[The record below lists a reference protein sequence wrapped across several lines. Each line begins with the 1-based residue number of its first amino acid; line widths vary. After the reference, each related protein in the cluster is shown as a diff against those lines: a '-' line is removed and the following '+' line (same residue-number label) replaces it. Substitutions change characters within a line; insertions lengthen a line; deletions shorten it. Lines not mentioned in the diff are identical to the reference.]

1 MTLTLLPESAY
12 FKDATDSSQLEVS
25 SPTGKLL
32 ARRFVSATAFLGGLT
47 LLVLFV
53 FAILQSLSDGVHFE
67 LQNIGKQIESE
78 RTELRK
84 LQIELDRRQAPQ
96 EIFRWSDGVL
106 GLVAAD
112 EPTIIRVDP
121 AYISAS
127 ANVSL
132 DTGTRSSSDWQSVK
146 TLLTD
151 SVSSRTRRG

>member
-1 MTLTLLPESAY
+1 MTLTLLPESTY

>member
-1 MTLTLLPESAY
+1 VTLTLLPESAY
-12 FKDATDSSQLEVS
+12 FEDATDAPQLEVS
-25 SPTGKLL
+25 SATRTLL
-32 ARRFVSATAFLGGLT
+32 ARRFVSATALFGGLT

-67 LQNIGKQIESE
+67 LQIIGGQIESE

-151 SVSSRTRRG
+151 AVSLRSRRG

>member
-1 MTLTLLPESAY
+1 VTLTLLPESAY
-12 FKDATDSSQLEVS
+12 FKDATDTSQLEVS
-25 SPTGKLL
+25 SPTRKPL

-67 LQNIGKQIESE
+67 LQNIGEQIESE

-106 GLVAAD
+106 GLVAAA

>member
-1 MTLTLLPESAY
+1 MTLTLLSQSAY
-12 FKDATDSSQLEVS
+12 FEDAADTSVTEVGS
-25 SPTGKLL
+25 EKRKLL
-32 ARRFVSATAFLGGLT
+32 ARRFVSATAFFGGLT

-67 LQNIGKQIESE
+67 LQNIGAQIESE

-132 DTGTRSSSDWQSVK
+132 DTGARSSSDWQSVK

-151 SVSSRTRRG
+151 AVSLRTRRG

>member
-1 MTLTLLPESAY
+1 MTLTLLPESVCVE
-12 FKDATDSSQLEVS
+12 DATDTPQLEVS
-25 SPTGKLL
+25 SATRKLL
-32 ARRFVSATAFLGGLT
+32 ARRFISATALFGGLT

-67 LQNIGKQIESE
+67 LQIIGGQIESE

-132 DTGTRSSSDWQSVK
+132 DTGSRISSDWQSVK

-151 SVSSRTRRG
+151 AVSLRTRRG

>member
-12 FKDATDSSQLEVS
+12 FKDATDTSQLAVS
-25 SPTGKLL
+25 SLTRKPL

-132 DTGTRSSSDWQSVK
+132 DTGSRISSDWQSVK

-151 SVSSRTRRG
+151 AVSLRTRRG

>member
-1 MTLTLLPESAY
+1 VTLTLLPESTY

>member
-12 FKDATDSSQLEVS
+12 FEDAADTSEVEVS
-25 SPTGKLL
+25 SGTRGLL
-32 ARRFVSATAFLGGLT
+32 ARRFVSATAFFGGLT

-53 FAILQSLSDGVHFE
+53 FAIVQSLSNGVHFE
-67 LQNIGKQIESE
+67 LQNIEGQIESE

-84 LQIELDRRQAPQ
+84 LKIELDRRQAPQ

-112 EPTIIRVDP
+112 EPTIIRVDS

-132 DTGTRSSSDWQSVK
+132 DTGTSGSSDWQSVK

-151 SVSSRTRRG
+151 AVSLRTRRG

>member
-1 MTLTLLPESAY
+1 MSLTLLPESAY
-12 FKDATDSSQLEVS
+12 FENAGDTSLNEARFATR
-25 SPTGKLL
+25 KLL
-32 ARRFVSATAFLGGLT
+32 ARRFIGVTAFFGGLT
-47 LLVLFV
+47 LTVLFV

-67 LQNIGKQIESE
+67 LQNIGAQIESE

-151 SVSSRTRRG
+151 AVSSRTRRG